1 MKKKHPEKKK
11 PGHAENKKQAKNE
24 LEELRETLQRVQA
37 EFENSRKRLDREKQE
52 FVKAAN
58 AGLVKEL
65 LPLLDSVDAAQDQ
78 LDERRDVRK
87 EEALEGIEL
96 IKKQL
101 LAILKSHGLEE
112 IKCLGKKFDPM
123 LHDCVMKG
131 SKKDKEEDIVLKE
144 LQKGYMLKGKVL
156 RHAKVKVN
164 KP

>member
-11 PGHAENKKQAKNE
+11 PGQAENKKPAKNE
-24 LEELRETLQRVQA
+24 LEELRETLQRLQA
-37 EFENSRKRLDREKQE
+37 EFENSRKRLDRERQE
-52 FVKAAN
+52 FTKAAN

-101 LAILKSHGLEE
+101 LAILKSHGLDE

-131 SKKDKEEDIVLKE
+131 KDQKKEEDLILKE
-144 LQKGYMLKGKVL
+144 LQKGYMLNGKVL